1 MNEAG
6 HTVLFAIPIH
16 TSIALC
22 LSPWALQ
29 QIDKLRRAFVWA
41 GDVTVARG
49 RCRVA
54 WTIACR
60 PKELGGLGIS
70 DLRRTGIALRA
81 RWLWRDRRRGMLLP
95 PAEPSVLALFHAATL
110 VMVGNRESVLFW
122 TDRWIRGKSIQ
133 FLAPLVFVAVRPRR
147 RRTTVAEAL
156 PANAWLSHLSG
167 AATLRMMVEIAALCD
182 LLDQVVLSAEPDTF
196 SWSLSESGE
205 YSAASAYGAMFF
217 GSVALPGAKL
227 VWKTAAP
234 PRVRYFF
241 WLTLHG
247 RCWTGHRRFRHGLQ
261 DSDIC
266 IVCDEHS
273 ETMDHILSDC
283 PFSREVWHR
292 CLDRLHLAH
301 PLQLPHGRALDW
313 WTTSR
318 KLVPRTLRKGLDSF
332 VLLVGWS
339 LWKERNARTFRG
351 ESSSASVLFLRIWDD
366 ASFWSAS
373 GFRGLGALLA
383 AAG

>member
-1 MNEAG
+1 
-6 HTVLFAIPIH
+6 
-16 TSIALC
+16 
-22 LSPWALQ
+22 
-29 QIDKLRRAFVWA
+29 
-41 GDVTVARG
+41 
-49 RCRVA
+49 
-54 WTIACR
+54 
-60 PKELGGLGIS
+60 
-70 DLRRTGIALRA
+70 
-81 RWLWRDRRRGMLLP
+81 MLVP

-110 VMVGNRESVLFW
+110 VMIGNGESVLFW

-133 FLAPLVFVAVRPRR
+133 FLAPLVFAAATPRR
-147 RRTTVAEAL
+147 RRATVAEAL
-156 PANAWLSHLSG
+156 PANAWLGHLTG
-167 AATLRMMVEIAALCD
+167 AASLRMMVEIVALCD
-182 LLDQVVLSAEPDTF
+182 LLDQVVLSVEPDTF
-196 SWSLSESGE
+196 SWSLSESDE

-266 IVCDEHS
+266 IICDQHS
-273 ETMDHILSDC
+273 DTMDHILSDC